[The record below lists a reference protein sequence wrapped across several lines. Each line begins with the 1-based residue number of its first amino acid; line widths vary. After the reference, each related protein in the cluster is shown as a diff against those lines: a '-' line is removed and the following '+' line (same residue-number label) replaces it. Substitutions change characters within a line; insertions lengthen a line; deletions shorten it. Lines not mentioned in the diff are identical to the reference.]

1 MVEKS
6 YKGHEETFRGNG
18 YVHILRVVMV
28 SQVYTYA
35 KLKRTLTMHVL
46 TVRLFFPNKAISDHW
61 EGRIFCPQFSPG
73 LRSFHPG
80 SFIP

>member
-6 YKGHEETFRGNG
+6 YKGHEETFRVMGMF
-18 YVHILRVVMV
+18 ISRVVMV

-35 KLKRTLTMHVL
+35 KLKRTLTVHVL
-46 TVRLFFPNKAISDHW
+46 TVRLFFPNKAVSDHW
-61 EGRIFCPQFSPG
+61 EGRIFCPQVSPG

-80 SFIP
+80 SFTP